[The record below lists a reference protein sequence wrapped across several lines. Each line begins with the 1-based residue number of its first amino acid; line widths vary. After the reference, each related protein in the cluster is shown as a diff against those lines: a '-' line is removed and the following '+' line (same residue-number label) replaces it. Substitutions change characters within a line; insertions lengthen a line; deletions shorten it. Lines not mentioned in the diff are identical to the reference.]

1 MNEWLEQLKNTIKIL
16 LRQLNIAFT
25 KNQIYDKQTN
35 KIIKSI
41 CYADSN
47 CIDVGAHTGD
57 ILETMYKYAP
67 LGNHYA
73 FEPVPFLYE
82 VLWRKYQYFTNIKIM
97 DTALSNES
105 GTSNFNY
112 VMSNPAYSGLI
123 KRKYDR
129 PHEQDVTL
137 LVKVDKLDNI
147 LPHDYKVD
155 LIKIDVEGGELN
167 VMQGGINTLKKNKPF
182 VIFEHGKGSSE
193 YYNASPDKIFD
204 LLTECG
210 LKISRLADFLKKRPA
225 MSRDKF
231 IDTYN
236 RNSDYY
242 FIAHP

>member
-1 MNEWLEQLKNTIKIL
+1 MNEWVETVKNTIKRL
-16 LRQLNIAFT
+16 LRQLNLAFT
-25 KNQIYDKQTN
+25 KNQRYDKQTN
-35 KIIKSI
+35 AIIKNI
-41 CYADSN
+41 CFADSN

-57 ILETMYKYAP
+57 ILEVMFKNAP
-67 LGNHYA
+67 LGTHYA

-82 VLWRKYQYFTNIKIM
+82 VLWRKYQYFSNIKVTDI
-97 DTALSNES
+97 ALSNET

-129 PHEQDVTL
+129 PHEEDITL
-137 LVKVDKLDNI
+137 MVKVDKLDNV
-147 LPHDYKVD
+147 LPADYKVD
-155 LIKIDVEGGELN
+155 VIKIDVEGGELN
-167 VMQGGINTLKKNKPF
+167 VMKGAVNTLKEHKPY

-193 YYNASPDKIFD
+193 YYGSSPDQVFD
-204 LLTECG
+204 LLASCG
-210 LKISRLADFLKKRPA
+210 LKISRLKDFIKKRPP
-225 MSRDKF
+225 MNRDKF